1 MVFFGVFLCISFV
14 NQCMDKYAM
23 LIIIQ
28 TNKYDSQY

>member
-14 NQCMDKYAM
+14 NQCMDKYANYY
-23 LIIIQ
+23 